1 MSSPHLLLALALGL
15 PCLGTAAES
24 QASTP
29 SLPATGTPA
38 ATGKATPAAK
48 ENDTDAEII
57 LLTGLPVGK
66 TADLVSS
73 YARKTYIKAELVKD
87 PLLRQFVQLALA
99 KIEDQ
104 PDKAVQIRQEHLSKL
119 ADYFLDRAME
129 AQTADKPADALRLA
143 EIAVRCN
150 PANSKAKLFYA
161 NFLHG
166 KMGRTDDAIQTM
178 KHGLEYLDV
187 NDKLGRDYLER
198 YFQFLQLR
206 ERDAEVIDQGL
217 KLLRVGKDLPQ
228 ATREAIALAT
238 ATSQYWSGKYP
249 DCVKTITVNNLD
261 NMPNGLLL
269 KAKALFDGGK
279 TQEGLTLL
287 ETKGAAVKEYTP
299 RDAILSQQARFHVL
313 LGQPRMALSVNEDRI
328 ALNDKA
334 PFPHIQRLQL
344 LDKLGLK
351 DEYEKEL
358 LTIKNKFETNSA
370 AMIALANFAA
380 EKGYDGLTAALT
392 GVAAARGF
400 ESATFAALH
409 LEALLNANQPD
420 QVIAQHQ
427 QVSAA
432 DPSFFHSN
440 RPLIQAILGIAH
452 YARPKADEATAKRE
466 RDIGD
471 RYLAEFLKAKD
482 LGPEAY
488 RSVGRHL
495 RAIRAPDAAVRILE
509 AGVQA
514 HPNHSQLRADYV
526 RARLLAGMTEAYGT
540 RKSMV
545 EELEY
550 LQTLRRPS
558 PLVWQDALSWLRT
571 EAKLPPAQSRQLEAA
586 LQTLVRPALDRDA
599 LEGR

>member
-1 MSSPHLLLALALGL
+1 MSRPHLLLALALGL
-15 PCLGTAAES
+15 PSLGLAAET
-24 QASTP
+24 AKPAPAP
-29 SLPATGTPA
+29 SPAPAGKAAPAT
-38 ATGKATPAAK
+38 K
-48 ENDTDAEII
+48 ENDSDAEII
-57 LLTGLPVGK
+57 LLTGLPAGK
-66 TADLVSS
+66 APEVVSS
-73 YARKTYIKAELVKD
+73 YARKTYVKAELVKD
-87 PLLRQFVQLALA
+87 PLLRQFVQFALS

-104 PDKAVQIRQEHLSKL
+104 PEKALQIRQEHLSKL
-119 ADYFLDRAME
+119 ADFFLERAME
-129 AQTADKPADALRLA
+129 AQAADKPNETLRLA

-150 PANSKAKLFYA
+150 PANPKAKLFYA

-178 KHGLEYLDV
+178 RHGLEFLDI

-238 ATSQYWSGKYP
+238 ATSQYWTGKYP
-249 DCVKTITVNNLD
+249 DCVKTITINSLD
-261 NMPNGLLL
+261 SLPNGLLL

-279 TQEGLTLL
+279 TQEGLSLL
-287 ETKGAAVKEYTP
+287 ETKGAAIKDYTP

-313 LGQPRMALSVNEDRI
+313 LGQTRMALSVNEDRI
-328 ALNDKA
+328 SLNEKA

-409 LEALLNANQPD
+409 LEALLNAGLPD

-432 DPSFFHSN
+432 DPAFFHSN
-440 RPLIQAILGIAH
+440 RPLIQALLGIAH
-452 YARPKADEATAKRE
+452 YARNKPDEATAKRE

-471 RYLAEFLKAKD
+471 RYLAEFLKSKD

-495 RAIRAPDAAVRILE
+495 RAIRASEAAVRILE
-509 AGVQA
+509 AGVQV

-526 RARLLAGMTEAYGT
+526 RARLLAGLTDAYGT
-540 RKSMV
+540 RKSML
-545 EELEY
+545 EELEH

-558 PLVWQDALSWLRT
+558 PLVWQEALSWLRS
-571 EAKLPPAQSRQLEAA
+571 EAKLTAVQSRQLEAS
-586 LQTLVRPALDRDA
+586 LLPLIRPGLDAAA

>member
-1 MSSPHLLLALALGL
+1 MSRPHLLLALALGL
-15 PCLGTAAES
+15 PGLGLAAEPTK
-24 QASTP
+24 AAP
-29 SLPATGTPA
+29 SPAPTPATAGKPA
-38 ATGKATPAAK
+38 QAPK

-57 LLTGLPVGK
+57 LLTGLPAGK
-66 TADLVSS
+66 SPEVVSS
-73 YARKTYIKAELVKD
+73 YARKTYVRAELVKD
-87 PLLRQFVQLALA
+87 PLLRQFVQLALS

-104 PDKAVQIRQEHLSKL
+104 PEKALQIRQEHLSKL
-119 ADYFLDRAME
+119 ADFFLDRAME
-129 AQTADKPADALRLA
+129 AQAADKPSETLRLA

-150 PANSKAKLFYA
+150 PANPKAKLFYA

-178 KHGLEYLDV
+178 RHGLEFLDI

-238 ATSQYWSGKYP
+238 ATSQYWTGKYP
-249 DCVKTITVNNLD
+249 ECVKTITINSLD
-261 NMPNGLLL
+261 SLPNGLLL

-279 TQEGLTLL
+279 TQEGLSLL
-287 ETKGAAVKEYTP
+287 ETKGAAIKDYTP
-299 RDAILSQQARFHVL
+299 RDAILSQQSRFHVL
-313 LGQPRMALSVNEDRI
+313 LGQTRMALSVNEDRI
-328 ALNDKA
+328 SLNEKA

-358 LTIKNKFETNSA
+358 MTIKTKFENNSA

-409 LEALLNANQPD
+409 LEALLNAGLPD

-432 DPSFFHSN
+432 DPAFFHSN
-440 RPLIQAILGIAH
+440 RPLIQALLGIAH
-452 YARPKADEATAKRE
+452 YARNKPDEATAKRE

-471 RYLAEFLKAKD
+471 RYLAEFLKSKD

-495 RAIRAPDAAVRILE
+495 RAIRASEAAVRILE
-509 AGVQA
+509 AGVQV

-526 RARLLAGMTEAYGT
+526 RARLLAGLTDAYGT
-540 RKSMV
+540 RKSML
-545 EELEY
+545 EELEH

-558 PLVWQDALSWLRT
+558 PLVWQEALSWLRS
-571 EAKLPPAQSRQLEAA
+571 EAKLTAVQSRQLEAS
-586 LQTLVRPALDRDA
+586 LLPLIRPGLDAAA